1 MTRLLL
7 IKFTLPACLIAFL
20 TITMRI
26 KSSLGDEQML
36 SFGFP
41 LSWYSPSN
49 AASMAYTIAAVP
61 LIIDLLCY
69 VAFSY
74 VLALTLPTGR
84 ILTSKYDFILTI
96 ALWVCVPC
104 GALFTYLIIFSD
116 PLFVIW
122 TLNDYFSNG
131 AAHDYNIQIG
141 PGLAE

>member
-7 IKFTLPACLIAFL
+7 IKFTYRLAFNRIL

-26 KSSLGDEQML
+26 KAHWGTSRCSALDFRLAGIHPAMRRPW
-36 SFGFP
+36 F
-41 LSWYSPSN
+41 
-49 AASMAYTIAAVP
+49 TIAAVP

-69 VAFSY
+69 VAFSH

-84 ILTSKYDFILTI
+84 TLTSKYGFILTI
-96 ALWVCVPC
+96 ALWVCAPC
-104 GALFTYLIIFSD
+104 AALFTYLIIFSD